1 METMRKIKIL
11 SEGELPLR
19 LQLALKFDKDFQK
32 LAEGFGMDFQQGT
45 PNYSSYIKNSISE
58 EGLYQAGKSY
68 LEAIGPQMKE
78 DIVAAI
84 KEMFPYYH
92 DYYAKECA
100 TFWQD
105 RADEVLPHMMDYFGT
120 VLFVELREQ
129 RLDHKAALNRM
140 STLSN
145 TMFKLVQMA
154 VNIMVYEQFWELFES
169 DVL

>member
-1 METMRKIKIL
+1 MEEIKIL
-11 SEGELPLR
+11 SEKELPLR
-19 LQLALKFDKDFQK
+19 LQQALKFDKDFQQ

-45 PNYSSYIKNSISE
+45 PNYSGYIKKSISDA
-58 EGLYQAGKSY
+58 GLYQVGESY

-92 DYYAKECA
+92 DYYAEKCA

-120 VLFVELREQ
+120 VLFVELREK

-140 STLSN
+140 STRSN
-145 TMFKLVQMA
+145 TMFKLVQTA
-154 VNIMVYEQFWELFES
+154 VNIMVYEQFGELFES
-169 DVL
+169 GVL